1 MFTDPFSV
9 SLIQTDKGLKL
20 DRITDEENNL
30 CVEMDIGTGWLLFKV
45 EDNFVQELSIES
57 LDYLIQ
63 HLQGQP
69 IVKDLQRGLDE
80 LEKDGGASLLY
91 ARRLLSRRASDTS
104 EPNVEEVHR
113 ISVQDLLQA
122 KPVKATLGTNESFHK
137 VSFQVPGRKDLVDV
151 RSCDID
157 FALREAEEEGQ
168 NIPCFVKAK
177 AMIDAACVKSHKGAA
192 AKFALKF
199 ALAAVAAGGLVRIY
213 FALDGLRYFEGDNK
227 VSVITSRDSV
237 TIRPDPQGQPR
248 TGTIYDVKEGKY
260 KTIRPNEAFDALLQ
274 PYATSSWQEVQ
285 PNQYGEYARAI
296 AAWNAH
302 HRKGV
307 VQADVIEGKL
317 HEANR
322 QEQEAQAARAAIYSQ
337 AGGALTLGFNI

>member
-1 MFTDPFSV
+1 MLPDPFSV
-9 SLIQTDKGLKL
+9 RLIQTDKGPKL
-20 DRITDEENNL
+20 AHITDEENNL
-30 CVEMDIGTGWLLFKV
+30 CVKMDIGTGWLLFKV
-45 EDNFVQELSIES
+45 EDNFVQNLSIES

-80 LEKDGGASLLY
+80 LEKDGGASLVY
-91 ARRLLSRRASDTS
+91 ARRLFSRRASDTS
-104 EPNVEEVHR
+104 EPNVEKIHR

-122 KPVKATLGTNESFHK
+122 KPVEATLGTNEYFHK

-168 NIPCFVKAK
+168 NIPCFAEAQRMVHVAR
-177 AMIDAACVKSHKGAA
+177 MKSHMGATA
-192 AKFALKF
+192 KF
-199 ALAAVAAGGLVRIY
+199 ALAAVAAGGLVRIN

-237 TIRPDPQGQPR
+237 TIRPDPQSQPR
-248 TGTIYDVKEGKY
+248 TATIYDVKEGKY

-274 PYATSSWQEVQ
+274 PYATSGWQEVQ

-322 QEQEAQAARAAIYSQ
+322 QEQEAQAARAAI
-337 AGGALTLGFNI
+337 AKLAVH